1 MIGLFVK
8 KYHIAI
14 LKEDESF
21 LDKMMVALKSWYRNR
36 VVIEGFKCPRE
47 MFEAIHISE
56 IKHKPFD
63 IAILS
68 PAEDIEKRIL
78 NKSNPKLKVVL
89 CEDERALKSEM
100 CKIVA

>member
-14 LKEDESF
+14 LKRDESF
-21 LDKMMVALKSWYRNR
+21 LDKMIFVLKLWYRNR
-36 VVIEGFKCPRE
+36 IVIEKFKCPRE
-47 MFEAIHISE
+47 LFEAIHICE

-68 PAEDIEKRIL
+68 PTEDIEKRIL

-89 CEDERALKSEM
+89 CEDERTLKSEM